1 MGNCNNCRFYSVK
14 KNGDPKE
21 EVGGFWWCEKAD
33 RVITHEGFLLIQEVG
48 CKSKRKIKEVK

>member
-21 EVGGFWWCEKAD
+21 EVGGFWWCKKAD
-33 RVITHEGFLLIQEVG
+33 RVITHEGFLLIRDVG
-48 CKSKRKIKEVK
+48 CKSKKKIKG